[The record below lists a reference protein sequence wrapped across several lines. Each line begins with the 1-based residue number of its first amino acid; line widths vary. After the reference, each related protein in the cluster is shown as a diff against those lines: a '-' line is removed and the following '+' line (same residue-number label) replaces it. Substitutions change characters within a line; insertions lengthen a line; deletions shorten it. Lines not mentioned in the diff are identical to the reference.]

1 MRQFS
6 TTTVEQRKVFNHDF
20 DTHPMEAAWANEAI
34 FFIHVEEIKGKAPD
48 LIASVQ
54 ISFDGV
60 HWVDEGTTFSAI
72 TTTGIFFT
80 KVKHFGGWLR
90 LAGKINGDAVEYKLT
105 IHLVLKE

>member
-6 TTTVEQRKVFNHDF
+6 TTTVEQRKVFGEDF
-20 DTHPMEAAWANEAI
+20 DTHPMEAAWAEEAI
-34 FFIHVEEIKGKAPD
+34 FFVHVEETKGKDAV
-48 LIASVQ
+48 LTASIQ

-60 HWVDEGTTFSAI
+60 HWVDEGTTLSAV
-72 TTTGIFFT
+72 TKTGIYFI

-90 LAGKINGDAVEYKLT
+90 LAGKINGYNAQYKLT